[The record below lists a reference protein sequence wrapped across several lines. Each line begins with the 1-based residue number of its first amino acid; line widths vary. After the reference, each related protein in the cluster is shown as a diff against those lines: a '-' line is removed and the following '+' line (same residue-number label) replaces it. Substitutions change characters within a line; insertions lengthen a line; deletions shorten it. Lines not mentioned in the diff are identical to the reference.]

1 MSEGNHGI
9 VTTRLAVA
17 VPSTLPNG
25 YPSAN
30 ISPGRGWWGVWRGY
44 DVAGVGG
51 GEFALRLVS
60 RQRVAPLYWRSRTHT
75 YTHWFLM
82 SSIFCPYW
90 IPWVNVDI
98 VRWCCNWILL
108 NIFRAQTINQ
118 IQSAIYAINQ
128 NISSNNRQCIK
139 SYSSHKWKQ
148 TKFSKTEYLE
158 IFLQLKRTSN
168 HTLLTNENRQTF
180 PKQNI
185 LKFFFN

>member
-1 MSEGNHGI
+1 LL
-9 VTTRLAVA
+9 V
-17 VPSTLPNG
+17 STLVP
-25 YPSAN
+25 YPS
-30 ISPGRGWWGVWRGY
+30 WGTIFVRRPY
-44 DVAGVGG
+44 FTLFLSTKKFVAGQIKNIV
-51 GEFALRLVS
+51 LPPPP
-60 RQRVAPLYWRSRTHT
+60 PLPPHRTK
-75 YTHWFLM
+75 YSSLYVCRIYWFLM